1 MLLGNK
7 MDISEGQRQIDFE
20 QAQDFA
26 QREAI
31 LFSEVSALQRKRFE
45 SVLRTIRSKLVMVL
59 QQYPNLETLLLKSK
73 SKRSINRSSSIEEN
87 ESHMLQDSVRH
98 ETRIRPA

>member
-1 MLLGNK
+1 MLYPALKEQISAEHQFIMLLGNK
-7 MDISEGQRQIDFE
+7 MDISESQRAIDFE

-59 QQYPNLETLLLKSK
+59 
-73 SKRSINRSSSIEEN
+73 
-87 ESHMLQDSVRH
+87 
-98 ETRIRPA
+98 

>member
-7 MDISEGQRQIDFE
+7 MDVSESKRQIDFE

-31 LFSEVSALQRKRFE
+31 LFSEVSALKRKRFE

-59 QQYPNLETLLLKSK
+59 Q
-73 SKRSINRSSSIEEN
+73 
-87 ESHMLQDSVRH
+87 
-98 ETRIRPA
+98 